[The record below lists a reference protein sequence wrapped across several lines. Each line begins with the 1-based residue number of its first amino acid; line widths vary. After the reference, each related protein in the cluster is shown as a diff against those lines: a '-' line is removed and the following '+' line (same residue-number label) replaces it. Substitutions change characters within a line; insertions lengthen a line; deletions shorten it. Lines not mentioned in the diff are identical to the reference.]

1 MGEGRE
7 SVRRQAGVIAS
18 ASALAL
24 LAAVC
29 FGAAL
34 IVAHYGLQHASS
46 YAGARISLSTTFV
59 LWWMLSPFLL
69 DVSAWHLGAAAIFAV
84 VGVFY
89 PAAVTVLTNESNRL
103 LGPTLTGTV
112 SSSAPL
118 FATGLAVVVLGEELT
133 PQIVIG
139 GLTIVAALALMS
151 WRRSTAAPA
160 GWRLLLPL
168 SGAALRGLA
177 QTLGKLGLTMWPNPF
192 AATLIG
198 YTVSAAGIWG
208 YGLTRPRGAPQ
219 PLQKAAVPW
228 FMAAGVLN
236 GSALLLLYHAL
247 HVGRVSLVAP
257 LVALYPIFTLLYSAL
272 FLRTEVLTRRL
283 VLGALLA
290 VAGVAVL
297 VSG

>member
-1 MGEGRE
+1 
-7 SVRRQAGVIAS
+7 VIAS

-59 LWWMLSPFLL
+59 LWWVLSPFLL
-69 DVSAWHLGAAAIFAV
+69 DVSGWHLGAAAIFAL
-84 VGVFY
+84 VGLFY

-118 FATGLAVVVLGEELT
+118 FATGLAVLVLGEELT
-133 PQIVIG
+133 PEIAIG

-151 WRRSTAAPA
+151 WRHSTAAPA

-198 YTVSAAGIWG
+198 YTVSAAEIWG

-219 PLQKAAVPW
+219 PLRKTAVPW

-236 GSALLLLYHAL
+236 GCALLLLYHAL
-247 HVGRVSLVAP
+247 HVGRVSVVAP
-257 LVALYPIFTLLYSAL
+257 LVALYPIFTLLYSAI
-272 FLRTEVLTRRL
+272 FMRTEVLTRRL